1 MLQCI
6 RNVSQRKWTRII
18 TDRDRNQV
26 FGKPGRRG
34 GQFLRVAERSMS
46 FLSRALV
53 RALGGRALGAPV
65 GPPAMEASSPLQAA
79 ATLCPRIFETR
90 AATCGV
96 PVQQTRGFAMK
107 FYNPTTPGQRHK
119 VTVRRDHLWKG
130 KPFRALTKG
139 KRSTGGEER
148 TRLSKRNE
156 TPNTRKTNPVFQ
168 LRPPRPPWD

>member
-1 MLQCI
+1 MPTMFLEAWQEP
-6 RNVSQRKWTRII
+6 T
-18 TDRDRNQV
+18 
-26 FGKPGRRG
+26 RRG
-34 GQFLRVAERSMS
+34 GSSLCWGAERSMS

-139 KRSTGGEER
+139 KRSTGGEDR

>member
-1 MLQCI
+1 MC
-6 RNVSQRKWTRII
+6 W
-18 TDRDRNQV
+18 
-26 FGKPGRRG
+26 G
-34 GQFLRVAERSMS
+34 AERSMS

-139 KRSTGGEER
+139 KRSTGGEDR
-148 TRLSKRNE
+148 TRFETKRNSKH
-156 TPNTRKTNPVFQ
+156 TKNKPCFPAS
-168 LRPPRPPWD
+168 PA

>member
-1 MLQCI
+1 MDRQKSISEALRKERLS
-6 RNVSQRKWTRII
+6 RNGNADNVLEAWQEPT
-18 TDRDRNQV
+18 
-26 FGKPGRRG
+26 RRG
-34 GQFLRVAERSMS
+34 GSLCWGAERSMC

-139 KRSTGGEER
+139 KRSTGGEDR
-148 TRLSKRNE
+148 TRFETKRNSKH
-156 TPNTRKTNPVFQ
+156 TKNKPCFPAS
-168 LRPPRPPWD
+168 PA